1 MCGGWGMLE
10 FSSGLSTAVNSKQA
24 ATECIEFALGD
35 AGDTC
40 DLLVVHLTVGHN
52 FAQALSAARMA
63 CPNAEIVGCSG
74 SGVIGREGV
83 SENMRSMAVMAIRGK
98 EFAVAAVDGLSSR
111 NSLIL
116 ATQVAQEIKAK
127 CDGVNMIY
135 CLTSGLDLCGDEVIE
150 GIESVFGPDVAIF
163 GATAADNGKAKK
175 TFQFFGDQVME
186 HGIVL
191 VGYADPS
198 LELVMGIHHGSIPLD
213 GMTFEVTKSDGN
225 HIIELDGEPAWPTL
239 MGKVG
244 LPAETPPS
252 EAMAIVGLGVELS
265 PEDQVAYDNPQ
276 ILRVPL
282 IVSEDNQSFL
292 WPARCDEG
300 TKVVLMQRDEQLIFD
315 GVDRMVERMDK
326 ALDGRK
332 PVAVFHADC
341 MARGRLMFDR
351 VLKDEIIAKLQY
363 PVSGDDIVPW
373 LGVYGYSEYAPLSGK
388 NRFHS
393 YTTSLFSLVRKEGA

>member
-1 MCGGWGMLE
+1 MLE

-24 ATECIEFALGD
+24 ATECVELALGD

-40 DLLVVHLTVGHN
+40 DLLVIHSTVGHN
-52 FAQALSAARMA
+52 FAQAVAAARAA
-63 CPNAEIVGCSG
+63 CANATIVGCTG

-83 SENMRSMAVMAIRGK
+83 SESMRSMAVMAIRGK
-98 EFAVAAVDGLSSR
+98 KFGAAAADGLNSQ
-111 NSLIL
+111 NSLAL
-116 ATQVAQEIKAK
+116 ATQVANDVKAK
-127 CDGVNMIY
+127 CDDVTMLY

-150 GIESVFGPDVAIF
+150 GIESVFGPDVPIF
-163 GATAADNGKAKK
+163 GATSADNGKAKK

-191 VGYADPS
+191 VGFADPS
-198 LELVMGIHHGSIPLD
+198 LELVMGIHHGSTPLE

-225 HIIELDGEPAWPTL
+225 RIIELDGGPAWPTL

-244 LPAETPPS
+244 LPAETAPP

-265 PEDQVAYDNPQ
+265 PADQAAYDNPQ

-282 IVSEDNQSFL
+282 IVSEDYQSFL
-292 WPARCDEG
+292 WPVRCEEG
-300 TKVVLMQRDEQLIFD
+300 TRVVLMQRDEQLIFD
-315 GVDRMVERMDK
+315 GVDRMMERMDK
-326 ALDGRK
+326 TLNGRK

-341 MARGRLMFDR
+341 MARGRLMFNR

-363 PVSGDDIVPW
+363 PLCGDDVVPW
-373 LGVYGYSEYAPLSGK
+373 LGVYGYSEYAPLGGK
-388 NRFHS
+388 NHFHS
-393 YTTSLFSLVRKEGA
+393 YTTSLFSLVRKEGV